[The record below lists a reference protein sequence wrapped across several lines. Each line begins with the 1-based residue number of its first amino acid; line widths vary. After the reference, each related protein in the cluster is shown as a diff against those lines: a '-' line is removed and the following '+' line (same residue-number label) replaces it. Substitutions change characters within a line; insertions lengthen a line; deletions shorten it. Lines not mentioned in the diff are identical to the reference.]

1 MTTDI
6 FKNFREMKENH
17 FLFHTLKKF
26 SKQMGL
32 NKISA
37 LFTVE
42 MTTCCNSIACPSVY
56 VVQNVCILH

>member
-6 FKNFREMKENH
+6 FKNCREMKENH
-17 FLFHTLKKF
+17 FLFHTLKKIF

-32 NKISA
+32 NKKISA

-56 VVQNVCILH
+56 VV